1 MNEEKREE
9 TMQSTETQVV
19 RLQLNKKDLFLS
31 FAAVFLSACILSGA
45 IPAAFV
51 GLAAAALVVYA
62 VIAVRNVGAIIQLLL
77 SALIVTALTFL
88 PVCGAA
94 VLALTIGT
102 GVLAWLFMI
111 LPKYKWAPAGL
122 LLIAYALGALVT
134 FDLVTP
140 LLSLA
145 FLPAAALM
153 AWAHARDLGRT
164 ATVLHA
170 FLGFVLAVLAT
181 LCVLL
186 FRTYGAI
193 NYDVLMTF
201 VNELKQ
207 IFVTVGVEAGKMLW
221 ESLESAAAQA
231 AIPAESLEQLRE
243 AYAQVFSESN
253 LRVTAD
259 TLMGLVP
266 ALVGVP
272 ALIISYLSGVVLL
285 RKYYNTEW
293 RRYMTPAACTL
304 DISPAAAVIYVIC
317 MVLVIFINQQSVF
330 LMAVTNM
337 FLLLL
342 PALALTGVN
351 VVLHN
356 ARRVRGGLG
365 KASVWLLVAAVC
377 CMGVSSL
384 YFLALWGAYVIV
396 SSALHQKI
404 MQKMKDQ
411 NEK

>member
-9 TMQSTETQVV
+9 TIQSIETEIV
-19 RLQLNKKDLFLS
+19 RPELNIKDLLLS
-31 FAAVFLSACILSGA
+31 LAAVLLSACILSGA
-45 IPAAFV
+45 IPSAFV
-51 GLAAAALVVYA
+51 GLAGAALVIYA
-62 VIAVRNVGAIIQLLL
+62 IIAVRNVGAVIQLLL
-77 SALIVTALTFL
+77 TAIIVTVLTFL

-94 VLALTIGT
+94 VLALMIGT
-102 GVLAWLFMI
+102 GVLAWLFMT
-111 LPKYKWAPAGL
+111 LPKYKWAPISL
-122 LLIAYALGALVT
+122 LVVAYALGFLVSA
-134 FDLVTP
+134 DVITP
-140 LLSLA
+140 LLALT

-170 FLGFVLAVLAT
+170 FLGFLLAVLAT

-186 FRTYGAI
+186 YRTYGSI

-207 IFVTVGVEAGKMLW
+207 TFVTVGIEAGKMLLESVEAIAAQTEIPS
-221 ESLESAAAQA
+221 ESLERLRETYAQA
-231 AIPAESLEQLRE
+231 
-243 AYAQVFSESN
+243 FGESN

-259 TLMGLVP
+259 LLMGLAP

-272 ALIISYLSGVVLL
+272 ALIVSYLSNMVLL

-293 RRYMTPAACTL
+293 RRYMTPAACAL

-317 MVLVIFINQQSVF
+317 MVLVIFINKQSLF

-342 PALALTGVN
+342 PALSLTGVN
-351 VVLHN
+351 VVLYN
-356 ARRVRGGLG
+356 ARHAKGGFG
-365 KASVWLLVAAVC
+365 KASVLLLAAVVC

-396 SSALHQKI
+396 SSALHKKI